1 MMRRHHPIL
10 RTRTLL
16 RLKRHRTAMR
26 APARYTPRR
35 RILNL
40 PQQVPA
46 Q

>member
-1 MMRRHHPIL
+1 MTRRRHPIL
-10 RTRTLL
+10 SSRTLL
-16 RLKRHRTAMR
+16 RLRRHRSAMR

-35 RILNL
+35 RVLNL